1 VRCVLLNIK
10 CKVKHPKIYQK
21 IAMIIVAISIIGFG
35 CFKLILSNEII
46 STQKQQ
52 VDRMADYFD
61 TYYSTKCLQLMESTA
76 ESSRVIGEVVK
87 DQIRMNQYSISNF
100 KTYIKPILI
109 NSSDKCGVMV
119 LYKTN
124 EYTISDYFY
133 KENSEIKYEP
143 IKSEKVTQYI
153 TGQKGHLFKL
163 YPPSIYNVGNKERI
177 LGSTAYDIDSGSQVL
192 GEGLVAVDYVSD
204 FFNQL
209 LDEIKIYSDCEAVMV
224 SSSGNIVATAD
235 KTSIGKPLKQENPKL
250 DSEFSDLLKSGK
262 LGTIVE
268 GDQYFMIIKPIQSQM
283 LSEKW
288 YVIFKV
294 MKSSTGF
301 VDSALIQ
308 KMTFIWVGFGLI
320 MMLIIIASIV
330 HELSPIN
337 DILLVLRKADQGYI
351 KQRINIQ
358 SRSDL
363 SSIADATNKLLDK
376 VELSYIEK
384 ERQFMNTITTLASA
398 IDAKDHYTGG
408 HSDRVA
414 LYSKAIAEAYGLGDK
429 EIADIYVGATLHDI
443 GKISIPDHIISKTEQ
458 LTNEEYER
466 IQQHPKSGYLM
477 VQDLDFLG
485 SARQIIL
492 HHHEK
497 YSGKGYPDGLKADSI
512 NIGSRIVAVADS
524 FDAITS
530 FRTYRK
536 TLTQEEAVN
545 EIVRHSG
552 TQFDP
557 MAVEAF
563 LKCIENE
570 TINIKIHLENILEC
584 RSN

>member
-1 VRCVLLNIK
+1 MNIK
-10 CKVKHPKIYQK
+10 YIFSRPKIYLK
-21 IAMIIVAISIIGFG
+21 IALIIIAISMIGFG
-35 CFKLILSNEII
+35 CFKIMLSNEII
-46 STQKQQ
+46 LTQKQQ
-52 VDRMADYFD
+52 VDRMAKYFD
-61 TYYSTKCLQLMESTA
+61 TYYSSKCLQLMESTA

-87 DQIRMNQYSISNF
+87 NQIRTHQYSVSKF

-133 KENSEIKYEP
+133 KENSEIRYEP
-143 IKSEKVTQYI
+143 INSEKAKLYM
-153 TGQKGHLFKL
+153 TGQKGHVFKV
-163 YPPSIYNVGNKERI
+163 YPPSFYEVGNRERI
-177 LGSTAYDIDSGSQVL
+177 LGSTAYDIQGSV
-192 GEGLVAVDYVSD
+192 GKGVVAVDYVSS

-209 LDEIKIYSDCEAVMV
+209 LDELKIFSDCEAVMV
-224 SSSGNIVATAD
+224 SSNGNMVATTD
-235 KTSIGKPLKQENPKL
+235 QTSIGESLEEVKPELA
-250 DSEFSDLLKSGK
+250 SEFSSLLKTGM

-268 GDQYFMIIKPIQSQM
+268 REKYFMIIKPIQSQM

-301 VDSALIQ
+301 IESGLIQ
-308 KMTFIWVGFGLI
+308 RITFIWLGFGLLMMVAII
-320 MMLIIIASIV
+320 MSVI

-337 DILLVLRKADQGYI
+337 SILKVLKQADQGHF
-351 KQRINIQ
+351 KNRINIH

-363 SSIADATNKLLDK
+363 SSIADATNALLDK

-384 ERQFMNTITTLASA
+384 ERQFMNTITTLAST

-414 LYSKAIAEAYGLGDK
+414 LYSKAIAEAYGLSDK
-429 EIADIYVGATLHDI
+429 ETADIYVGATLHDI
-443 GKISIPDHIISKTEQ
+443 GKISIPDHIIIKTEK
-458 LTNEEYER
+458 LTDEEYKR
-466 IQQHPKSGYLM
+466 IQEHPKSGYLM

-485 SARQIIL
+485 TSRQIIL
-492 HHHEK
+492 YHHEK
-497 YSGKGYPDGLKADSI
+497 YNGNGYPAGLKEDAI

-545 EIVRHSG
+545 EIVRNSG

-563 LKCIENE
+563 LKCIENG
-570 TINIKIHLENILEC
+570 TINIQNQLENILEC

>member
-1 VRCVLLNIK
+1 MNIK
-10 CKVKHPKIYQK
+10 SKAKRPKIYQK
-21 IAMIIVAISIIGFG
+21 IALIIVAISMIGFG

-87 DQIRMNQYSISNF
+87 DQIRMNQYSVSNF

-124 EYTISDYFY
+124 DYTISDYFY

-143 IKSEKVTQYI
+143 IKPEKVKRYM

-209 LDEIKIYSDCEAVMV
+209 LAEIKIYSDCEAVMV
-224 SSSGNIVATAD
+224 SSNGNIVATTD
-235 KTSIGKPLKQENPKL
+235 KTSIGMPLKQEKPEL

-268 GDQYFMIIKPIQSQM
+268 RDQYFMIIKPIQSQM

-301 VDSALIQ
+301 VDSGLIQ

-363 SSIADATNKLLDK
+363 SSIADATNALLDK

-414 LYSKAIAEAYGLGDK
+414 LYSKAIAEAYGLSDK

-443 GKISIPDHIISKTEQ
+443 GKISIPDHIISKTEK

-497 YSGKGYPDGLKADSI
+497 YNGKGYPEGLKADSI

-545 EIVRHSG
+545 EIVRNSG

-557 MAVEAF
+557 MAVDAF
-563 LKCIENE
+563 IKCIENE
-570 TINIKIHLENILEC
+570 TINIKNHLENILEC

>member
-1 VRCVLLNIK
+1 MNIK
-10 CKVKHPKIYQK
+10 YKVKRPKIYQK
-21 IAMIIVAISIIGFG
+21 IALIIIAISMIGFG
-35 CFKLILSNEII
+35 CFKFILSNEII

-61 TYYSTKCLQLMESTA
+61 TYYSLKCLQLMESTA

-87 DQIRMNQYSISNF
+87 DQIRMNQYSVSNF

-124 EYTISDYFY
+124 DYTISDYFY

-143 IKSEKVTQYI
+143 IKSEKVKQYM

-163 YPPSIYNVGNKERI
+163 YPPSSNNVGDKERI
-177 LGSTAYDIDSGSQVL
+177 LGSTAYDIDSQSQVL
-192 GEGLVAVDYVSD
+192 GEGLVAVAYVSD

-209 LDEIKIYSDCEAVMV
+209 LDEIKVYSDCEAVMV
-224 SSSGNIVATAD
+224 SSNGNIVATTD
-235 KTSIGKPLKQENPKL
+235 KTSIGKPLNLEKPKL
-250 DSEFSDLLKSGK
+250 DSEFSHLLKSGK

-268 GDQYFMIIKPIQSQM
+268 RDEYFMIIKPIQSQM

-301 VDSALIQ
+301 VDSGLIQ

-330 HELSPIN
+330 YELSPIN
-337 DILLVLRKADQGYI
+337 DIILVLKQADRGNF
-351 KQRINIQ
+351 KQRINIH

-363 SSIADATNKLLDK
+363 SSIADATNALLDK

-414 LYSKAIAEAYGLGDK
+414 LYSKAIAEAYGLSDE

-443 GKISIPDHIISKTEQ
+443 GKISIPDHIIRKTEQ
-458 LTNEEYER
+458 LTNEEYEH

-485 SARQIIL
+485 SARHIIL

-497 YSGKGYPDGLKADSI
+497 YNGKGYPEGLKADSI

-536 TLTQEEAVN
+536 TLTQEEAVE
-545 EIVRHSG
+545 EIVRNSG

-557 MAVEAF
+557 MAVDAF

-570 TINIKIHLENILEC
+570 TINIKNHLEDILEC
-584 RSN
+584 RSS